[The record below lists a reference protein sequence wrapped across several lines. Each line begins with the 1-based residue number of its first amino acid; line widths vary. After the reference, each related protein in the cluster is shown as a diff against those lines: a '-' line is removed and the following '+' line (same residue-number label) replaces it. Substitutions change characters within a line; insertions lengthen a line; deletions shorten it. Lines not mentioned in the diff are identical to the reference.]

1 MGNFFRIWVT
11 WQRGQRTRE
20 PLESQVLFIA
30 NAVAPALDH
39 ADPVVQ
45 TFDESER
52 DLVVRL
58 TGLRDA
64 LPGARRY
71 TYPCARWRR
80 SISAANFSNGSRRC
94 QRRAFRTARLP
105 TTRGLARL
113 RRPALRPPP
122 RLGGRPDGV
131 SHGRPVSA
139 GPIGRR
145 ASAWVAVA
153 ARDRGAPS
161 IRPLHTRS
169 VTLRWCD
176 RSFRRNIREA
186 PAIHGMP
193 RDPVALKRVL
203 LRNAPGKFVGD
214 IDILFFNKSEPE
226 RAVAIEVKR
235 IKVGPKA
242 FLTNKPNE
250 QCRRGDVS
258 RYDKSVTSNCGQR
271 DIGTRIGTTGGIC
284 RLELHITDGPSAAHD
299 R

>member
-1 MGNFFRIWVT
+1 MPSQARADT
-11 WQRGQRTRE
+11 RT
-20 PLESQVLFIA
+20 
-30 NAVAPALDH
+30 
-39 ADPVVQ
+39 PVRVG
-45 TFDESER
+45 D
-52 DLVVRL
+52 VRS
-58 TGLRDA
+58 
-64 LPGARRY
+64 ARR
-71 TYPCARWRR
+71 T
-80 SISAANFSNGSRRC
+80 
-94 QRRAFRTARLP
+94 FRTAPGVASGGLSVRRDCRPREGWRASVGLP
-105 TTRGLARL
+105 SAR
-113 RRPALRPPP
+113 
-122 RLGGRPDGV
+122 
-131 SHGRPVSA
+131 
-139 GPIGRR
+139 RR
-145 ASAWVAVA
+145 ASVAVRTAFPMGARSQRDRSDA
-153 ARDRGAPS
+153 ARQRGSPSRLRDRGAPS

-284 RLELHITDGPSAAHD
+284 RLELHTTDGPSAAHD